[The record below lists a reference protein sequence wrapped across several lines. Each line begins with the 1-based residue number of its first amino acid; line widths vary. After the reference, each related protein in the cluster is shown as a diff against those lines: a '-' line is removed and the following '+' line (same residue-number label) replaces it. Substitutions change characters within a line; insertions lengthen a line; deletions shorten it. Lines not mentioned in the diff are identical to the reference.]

1 MIDTD
6 KLLDLVHRLRSR
18 ARAYP
23 ESVFKPLSDAEHAAI
38 IQSGPVSMD
47 RISAEMGRSMAP
59 LTLEAAA
66 AIELLLRGY
75 SELLDQH
82 IEARRQN
89 EHMLATIRRLY
100 EDVRTQQQGGEQ
112 ETIGARP

>member
-1 MIDTD
+1 MINTD
-6 KLLDLVHRLRSR
+6 KLLDLAHRLYCR

-23 ESVFKPLSDAEHAAI
+23 ESVFRPLSGVDLAAV
-38 IQSGPVSMD
+38 QSGPVSMD

-75 SELLDQH
+75 AELLDQH
-82 IEARRQN
+82 SVARQQN
-89 EHMLATIRRLY
+89 EYMLATIRRLY

-112 ETIGARP
+112 VTIGVRP